1 MIEAEEL
8 RAIPRFDCD
17 HPPSWEQGAQ
27 FWRAAVP
34 KQHQTPVFGVAI
46 MSQPT
51 VAVLGASTNRSK
63 FGNKAVRA
71 FLDAGWTVYPVNPRA
86 SEIEGLPCFRTLDE
100 VPPGHLDRVSFYL
113 PPAIGIQAL
122 DLVANRPVGEVWLN
136 PGTASPA
143 LLQRAD
149 ELGLNVV
156 QGCSIIDVGGDP
168 GSL

>member
-1 MIEAEEL
+1 
-8 RAIPRFDCD
+8 
-17 HPPSWEQGAQ
+17 
-27 FWRAAVP
+27 
-34 KQHQTPVFGVAI
+34 

-86 SEIEGLPCFRTLDE
+86 SEIEGLRCFSTLDE

-113 PPAIGIQAL
+113 PPSIGIQAL
-122 DLVANRPVGEVWLN
+122 DFLVDRPVGEVWLN

-143 LLQRAD
+143 ILSRAE

-156 QGCSIIDVGGDP
+156 QGCSILDVGGDP